1 MQFSQN
7 NLLMT
12 DHFFLRITQLK
23 VRFLIWFFK
32 LPSSPYLVSQVITAT
47 TLFLQFILYSSSFVG
62 TLKTHITGAALN
74 ICQLKIKHNP
84 FTLPCSMVSRSFLFI
99 FYAGSC
105 RLGSNTFRNSS
116 YKEKTAGFKLSSDS
130 LIKISCSDTD

>member
-1 MQFSQN
+1 MQFSRN
-7 NLLMT
+7 NLIMT
-12 DHFFLRITQLK
+12 DHVFLRLMQLK
-23 VRFLIWFFK
+23 MFDFSFSFYIAFVT
-32 LPSSPYLVSQVITAT
+32 VSQVIIVTM
-47 TLFLQFILYSSSFVG
+47 LFLQFILYSSSFVG